1 MIILETDHL
10 IEKIGSHAER
20 LLLLLNQEG
29 PEWMSNISETY
40 KFCTTFY
47 GKRPV
52 SLEVY

>member
-1 MIILETDHL
+1 MTILETDPL
-10 IEKIGSHAER
+10 IEKIGGRVER
-20 LLLLLNQEG
+20 QLLLFNQEG